1 MQSTPVCLTADDIEK
16 FCERMKGCEIG
27 IENLKTL
34 HVEMGDNIDKIL
46 AQTIKTNG
54 RVGKLENW
62 RFLIS
67 GGLGVIVVLMIPILL
82 ILIEKFLNVR

>member
-16 FCERMKGCEIG
+16 FCERMKGCEMG
-27 IENLKTL
+27 IYNLQEL
-34 HVEMGDNIDKIL
+34 HAEMGDNIDKIL

-67 GGLGVIVVLMIPILL
+67 GGLGVVVILLIPILL
-82 ILIEKFLNVR
+82 IFVEKFLSLH